1 MHTTLHHNQQ
11 EINNQLKIFIDE
23 IKKRERSDSH
33 LITILHKAQ
42 ELNGY
47 LSKEIMDLVAEEMQI
62 PTSVIWGVATFYHY
76 FKLSPIGKYNIS
88 VCMGTACYVKGAS
101 EVLETIKETLEIGI
115 GETTEDMMFSLQEAR
130 CIGACGLAPVA
141 MINDKIYGELNAKKI
156 TDIINDLKKQ
166 AEEEEKIIEEII

>member
-1 MHTTLHHNQQ
+1 MIIDQQ
-11 EINNQLKIFIDE
+11 EINKQLKNFILE
-23 IKKRERSDSH
+23 IKKQERSDSH

-47 LSKEIMDLVAEEMQI
+47 LSKELMDLVAEEMQI

-88 VCMGTACYVKGAS
+88 VCMGTACYVKGAN
-101 EVLETIKETLEIGI
+101 EVLETVKEILDIKI
-115 GETTEDMMFSLQEAR
+115 GETTEDMLFSLQEAR
-130 CIGACGLAPVA
+130 CIGACGLAPVV
-141 MINDKIYGELNAKKI
+141 MINDKIYGELNPKKI

-166 AEEEEKIIEEII
+166 AQEE

>member
-11 EINNQLKIFIDE
+11 EINSRLKIFIDE
-23 IKKRERSDSH
+23 IKKTERSDSH

-101 EVLETIKETLEIGI
+101 EVLETIKETLEIEI

-141 MINDKIYGELNAKKI
+141 MINDKIYGELNPKKI
-156 TDIINDLKKQ
+156 VDIINKLKEE
-166 AEEEEKIIEEII
+166 ALEEEKIVQ

>member
-1 MHTTLHHNQQ
+1 MIIDQQ
-11 EINNQLKIFIDE
+11 EISKQLKNFILE
-23 IKKRERSDSH
+23 IKKQERSDSH

-76 FKLSPIGKYNIS
+76 FKLSPIGKYNVS
-88 VCMGTACYVKGAS
+88 VCMGTACYVKGAN
-101 EVLETIKETLEIGI
+101 EVLETVKELLDIKI
-115 GETTEDMMFSLQEAR
+115 GETTKDMLFSLQEAR

-141 MINDKIYGELNAKKI
+141 MINDKIYGELNPKKI
-156 TDIINDLKKQ
+156 TDIINGLKKQ
-166 AEEEEKIIEEII
+166 ENEK

>member
-1 MHTTLHHNQQ
+1 MIIDQQ
-11 EINNQLKIFIDE
+11 EINNQLKNFILE
-23 IKKRERSDSH
+23 IKKQERSDSH

-47 LSKEIMDLVAEEMQI
+47 LSKEIMDLIAEDMQI

-88 VCMGTACYVKGAS
+88 VCMGTACYVKGAN
-101 EVLETIKETLEIGI
+101 EVLETIKEILDIKI
-115 GETTEDMMFSLQEAR
+115 GETTEDMLFSLQEAR
-130 CIGACGLAPVA
+130 CIGACGLAPVV
-141 MINDKIYGELNAKKI
+141 MINDKIYGELNPKKI

-166 AEEEEKIIEEII
+166 VQEEEKITEEIK

>member
-1 MHTTLHHNQQ
+1 MIIDQQ
-11 EINNQLKIFIDE
+11 EINNQLKNFILE
-23 IKKRERSDSH
+23 IKKQERSDSH

-47 LSKEIMDLVAEEMQI
+47 LSKEIMDLIAEDMQI

-88 VCMGTACYVKGAS
+88 VCMGTACYVKGAN
-101 EVLETIKETLEIGI
+101 EVLETIKEILDIKI
-115 GETTEDMMFSLQEAR
+115 GETTEDMLFSLQEAR
-130 CIGACGLAPVA
+130 CIGACGLAPVV
-141 MINDKIYGELNAKKI
+141 MINDKIYGELNPKKI

-166 AEEEEKIIEEII
+166 SEEE

>member
-1 MHTTLHHNQQ
+1 MIIDQQ
-11 EINNQLKIFIDE
+11 EINKQLKNFILE
-23 IKKRERSDSH
+23 IKKQERSDSH

-47 LSKEIMDLVAEEMQI
+47 LSKELMDLVAEEMQI

-88 VCMGTACYVKGAS
+88 VCMGTACYVKGAN
-101 EVLETIKETLEIGI
+101 EVLETVKEILDIKI
-115 GETTEDMMFSLQEAR
+115 GETTKDMLFSLQEAR
-130 CIGACGLAPVA
+130 CIGACGLAPVV
-141 MINDKIYGELNAKKI
+141 MINDKIYGELNPKKI

-166 AEEEEKIIEEII
+166 AQEE

>member
-1 MHTTLHHNQQ
+1 MIIDQQ
-11 EINNQLKIFIDE
+11 EISKQLKNFILE
-23 IKKRERSDSH
+23 IKKQERSDSH

-76 FKLSPIGKYNIS
+76 FKLSPIGKYNVS
-88 VCMGTACYVKGAS
+88 VCMGTACYVKGAN
-101 EVLETIKETLEIGI
+101 EVLETVKELLDIKI
-115 GETTEDMMFSLQEAR
+115 GETTKDMLFSLQEAR

-141 MINDKIYGELNAKKI
+141 MINDKIYGELNPKKI

-166 AEEEEKIIEEII
+166 AQEE

>member
-1 MHTTLHHNQQ
+1 MIIDQQ
-11 EINNQLKIFIDE
+11 EISKQLKNFILE
-23 IKKRERSDSH
+23 IKKQERADSH
-33 LITILHKAQ
+33 LITVLHKAQ

-88 VCMGTACYVKGAS
+88 VCMGTACYVKGAN
-101 EVLETIKETLEIGI
+101 EVLETVKELLDIKI
-115 GETTEDMMFSLQEAR
+115 GETTKDMIFSLQEAR
-130 CIGACGLAPVA
+130 CIGACGLAPVV
-141 MINDKIYGELNAKKI
+141 MINDKIYGELNPKKI

-166 AEEEEKIIEEII
+166 AQEE